1 MILIWQQSRILWYI
15 NPKKMI
21 DYPEQNCFRKKAKTN
36 ILGIFS
42 EFLVLFC
49 EIN

>member
-1 MILIWQQSRILWYI
+1 
-15 NPKKMI
+15 MI

-49 EIN
+49 EINQKITTESYSTKV